1 MDVGVILF
9 DDPEY
14 AEEGWASIAGG
25 EATRINGSGELDSK
39 VLWVSNLTFPN
50 WRRLNFSNSANVTHA
65 QFFKT
70 APAQIKKELG
80 IESDDR
86 LAELSSEIYTRC
98 HELGAHHGI
107 VLTPGGYRYQQAV
120 ADKLMPSKLKALPDA
135 KFRSELKYAFQ
146 ASTQENQ
153 AMSSRSIPK
162 GSTVASF
169 YFPRVSYARWLL
181 SQPLPEN
188 THFTKIRAQKTP
200 TVIGQREGD
209 VHKGSRAAIN
219 RLVELSEEKAIFL
232 KVNVTYVNK
241 NMREYAQFGQGAN
254 HFRDWVTLPEL
265 LSLSTYCTIE
275 LHGGYM
281 TDLGSELFKPSVLS
295 TAHSASYSDGL
306 FLENFWLAMAS
317 PRNQGD
323 FKAAGAY
330 LRALDRSACFAA
342 AKFMHEQGGFV
353 IGSFGAGRVQVFLRE
368 NEHASA
374 INIAN
379 DCGLIPPLEIAR

>member
-14 AEEGWASIAGG
+14 AEGWASIAGR
-25 EATRINGSGELDSK
+25 EATGSMAQVSLIARSLGFKPDLPKLASLEL
-39 VLWVSNLTFPN
+39 
-50 WRRLNFSNSANVTHA
+50 SNSANVTHA
-65 QFFKT
+65 QFSKLHL
-70 APAQIKKELG
+70 PKLKELG
-80 IESDDR
+80 IESDDAR
-86 LAELSSEIYTRC
+86 PDGLEIYTRC
-98 HELGAHHGI
+98 HELGSHHGV

-181 SQPLPEN
+181 TQPLPED

-209 VHKGSRAAIN
+209 LHKGSKAAIN

-254 HFRDWVTLPEL
+254 HFRDWVSLPEL

-281 TDLGSELFKPSVLS
+281 TDLGSDLFKSSVLN

-342 AKFMHEQGGFV
+342 AKSMHEQGGFV

-374 INIAN
+374 IAIAN
-379 DCGLIPPLEIAR
+379 DCGLVPPLEIAR